1 MHHVHA
7 PVFTLFH
14 DSNGIAVVPQTY
26 SHAPRYYNCVDTPV
40 PECNGTKAF
49 SSSFRVLAFYRLSGV
64 AEYSI
69 KNKRNR

>member
-49 SSSFRVLAFYRLSGV
+49 SSSFCVLALYRLSGV
-64 AEYSI
+64 TEYSI
-69 KNKRNR
+69 ENERSR